1 MRPEP
6 PKHGDRHDLPITQRG
21 TQFVRILVDQSGY
34 ELLNV
39 GDVAMLQSCVLR
51 LRHQWPAAEIMVVS
65 HAPERLPLYC
75 PDVIGIGRTFAD
87 MPWLQ
92 FLPRKFRLASEQ
104 GWKTAAPYFSSR
116 LGRSRTRPTRPRT
129 AVQAVQA
136 ADIVVASGG
145 GYVTDTWW
153 WHAAGI
159 LSLLSL
165 AQRLGKPTAMFGQ
178 GIGPITQRALRTQA
192 SAVMPNLKIL
202 GLREER
208 TGRDLSLA
216 LGMPAE
222 RMNLTGD
229 DALELIDSTQV
240 ADGDALGV
248 NMRVSGYAGVDAR
261 VATAVGDVV
270 LAAAAEF
277 GSPVVGLPVSRYP
290 VDADIGALR
299 ALLRPARE
307 RDNLVLDDLD
317 SPGALVSAAGRC
329 RAIVTGSYHAA
340 VFALAQGVPSV
351 CLTKSSYY
359 DAKFAGLQA
368 MFPDACTVIS
378 LDEPDCAT
386 RLRTMIAWAWQLPD
400 PARAAARDA
409 AARLREAG
417 REAYAQ
423 FRARTEAP
431 TMAGAHRSGPVT

>member
-1 MRPEP
+1 M
-6 PKHGDRHDLPITQRG
+6 
-21 TQFVRILVDQSGY
+21 RILVDQSGY

-39 GDVAMLQSCVLR
+39 GDVAMLQSCVKR
-51 LRHQWPAAEIMVVS
+51 LRHQWPAAEIMVIS

-75 PDVIGIGRTFAD
+75 SDVIGIGRTFAD
-87 MPWLQ
+87 MPSLQ
-92 FLPRKFRLASEQ
+92 FLPRKLRLASEQ

-116 LGRSRTRPTRPRT
+116 LGTRRTRPTGPRT

-136 ADIVVASGG
+136 ADVVVASGG

-178 GIGPITQRALRTQA
+178 GIGPITQRALRTQS
-192 SAVMPNLKIL
+192 SAVMPNLRIL

-222 RMNLTGD
+222 RMITTGD
-229 DALELIDSTQV
+229 DALELIDGTQV

-248 NMRVSGYAGVDAR
+248 NMRVSGYAGVDAT

-270 LAAAAEF
+270 LEAAAEF
-277 GSPVVGLPVSRYP
+277 GAPIVGLPVSRYP
-290 VDADIGALR
+290 VDADIDALR
-299 ALLRPARE
+299 VLLRRAQAR
-307 RDNLVLDDLD
+307 NKLVLDDLN
-317 SPGALVSAAGRC
+317 SPEALVSAAGHC
-329 RAIVTGSYHAA
+329 RAAVTGSYHAA
-340 VFALAQGVPSV
+340 VFALAQGVPCV

-359 DAKFAGLQA
+359 DAKFGGLQA
-368 MFPDACTVIS
+368 MFPGACTVLS
-378 LDEPDCAT
+378 LDEPDCAA
-386 RLRTMIAWAWQLPD
+386 RLRAMILRAWQLPD

-417 REAYAQ
+417 REAYAR
-423 FRARTEAP
+423 FRATTEA
-431 TMAGAHRSGPVT
+431 TAMAAANRPGPVT